1 MIVRPTLTNQKKS
14 KRDIIKKEIFCEIYP
29 FNMNTFKYLLLTFLL
44 TVSFVGTYQLFNIES
59 IFAQYDGMTEDQ
71 LQAELERVE
80 AERAEAVKKEHQHRA
95 QADSIGR
102 DIAVLESQILQ
113 AQLNI
118 KAKTITIQQLGE
130 DIYDRTKTIEG
141 LEDEIEESRKRL
153 AHLLRE
159 KNEMDSYSLVE
170 ALLSTKNLSEFF
182 VDYNNFNAVK
192 DAIHETLDRVRY
204 ARQLTAEEREE
215 LNDRRSREIDAR
227 QVIEN
232 ERASIQT
239 KEAELQRLRELTRS
253 QAEGYSQIVKEREKE
268 AARIRSAMFALR
280 DTDDIPF
287 GDALT
292 FAKRAQQV
300 TGVRPAFLLAI
311 FQQESGLRDGT
322 FGVNVGTCNRAGDT
336 LKWNDIMPGPNDNS
350 WRDDQTVY
358 LQLMTALG
366 RDPNTQPLSCPWGG
380 GWGGA
385 MGPAQFIPTTWNGM
399 KDRVARAVGVTVA
412 DPWNPEHAF
421 MASAMYLA
429 DLGAAGGGY
438 TAERNAACR
447 YYSGSPC
454 TVGRQPANV
463 FYGDGVMSNA
473 EKLQRD
479 INILDSI

>member
-1 MIVRPTLTNQKKS
+1 
-14 KRDIIKKEIFCEIYP
+14 
-29 FNMNTFKYLLLTFLL
+29 MNTFKYLSLTLVF
-44 TVSFVGTYQLFNIES
+44 TVSLIGTSLFFFDVYTTS
-59 IFAQYDGMTEDQ
+59 AQYDGMTENE

-80 AERAEAVKKEHQHRA
+80 AQRAEAVKKEHQHRA
-95 QADSIGR
+95 EASSIER

-118 KAKTITIQQLGE
+118 KAKTIAIQQLGE

-141 LEDEIEESRKRL
+141 LEDDIEESRKRL

-159 KNEMDSYSLVE
+159 KNQIDSYSLIEV
-170 ALLSTKNLSEFF
+170 LLSTKNLSEFF
-182 VDYNNFNAVK
+182 VDYNDFTAIK
-192 DAIHETLDRVRY
+192 DAINETLDDIRY

-215 LNDRRSREIDAR
+215 LNYRRAREIDAR
-227 QVIEN
+227 QVIES

-239 KEAELQRLRELTRS
+239 KEKEMQRLLGISRS
-253 QAEGYSQIVKEREKE
+253 QAAGYSQIVKEREQD
-268 AARIRSAMFALR
+268 AARIRSALFALR

-292 FAKRAQQV
+292 FAKRAQSV
-300 TGVRPAFLLAI
+300 TGVRPAFLLAV

-336 LKWNDIMPGPNDNS
+336 LKWDDIMPGPNDNS

-358 LQLMTALG
+358 LQLMTSLG
-366 RDPNTQPLSCPWGG
+366 RDPSTQPLSCPWGG

-447 YYSGSPC
+447 YYSGASC
-454 TVGRQPANV
+454 AVGRQPANV

-473 EKLQRD
+473 GKLQKD
-479 INILDSI
+479 IDILQSI